1 MKIRDSINGIVNNSN
16 NPVIILEFEFLKK
29 PVKAN
34 IKYAPA
40 NRVK

>member
-1 MKIRDSINGIVNNSN
+1 MTIRDSIKGIVSNSN

-34 IKYAPA
+34 IKYTAA